1 MLRRYSDCGELPANP
16 LDLRSLESIM
26 QYDISNGLVAGVSA
40 AEAYVKAFEVV

>member
-1 MLRRYSDCGELPANP
+1 MLRLYSDCGELPANP
-16 LDLRSLESIM
+16 LDLRSPESIM